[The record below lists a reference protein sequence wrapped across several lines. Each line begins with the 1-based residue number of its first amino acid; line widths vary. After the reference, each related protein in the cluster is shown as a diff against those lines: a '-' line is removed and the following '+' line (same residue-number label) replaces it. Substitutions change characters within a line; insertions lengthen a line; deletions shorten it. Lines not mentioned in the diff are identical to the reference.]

1 MSNSAINNISFFNSE
16 NIAIFPKDESMKGIF
31 AFLKYLDGSYE
42 SRYKIE
48 ANTSYGV
55 SSDLVK
61 YFDTSEGYVLTS
73 AGKYDINITFQTLFY
88 PTHYSL
94 VNAGSDSV
102 GSHTYNKDW
111 DFVGIDDEDNEYILD
126 RQRNNTFCDNY
137 VCQNSIIKT
146 LEIKRPMA
154 FKKFVLRTMKGGNSY
169 SENGKDYFILKA
181 IEFFGILCPQNSECH
196 FFRRHTCGSK
206 IFSIN
211 NKLLLFSML
220 LSSK

>member
-1 MSNSAINNISFFNSE
+1 
-16 NIAIFPKDESMKGIF
+16 MKGIF

-73 AGKYDINITFQTLFY
+73 TGKYDINITFQTLFY

-111 DFVGIDDEDNEYILD
+111 DFVGVDDDNTEFVSASHDVSLSLPARGRRAHGAQHGGRHAAGPLPHQRRLQCQHRQYRDGRHGRSGRHLRKHAGRQHERRDD
-126 RQRNNTFCDNY
+126 RF
-137 VCQNSIIKT
+137 
-146 LEIKRPMA
+146 E
-154 FKKFVLRTMKGGNSY
+154 G
-169 SENGKDYFILKA
+169 E
-181 IEFFGILCPQNSECH
+181 
-196 FFRRHTCGSK
+196 
-206 IFSIN
+206 
-211 NKLLLFSML
+211 
-220 LSSK
+220 